1 MLHFS
6 SLEHYHSKSSLLTGL
21 VSAKAV
27 VLHNLDTCIL
37 LALKK
42 KYLIIDNGL
51 NDFSFEVATRG
62 EDEDVV
68 DEVWNSASLGVIR

>member
-1 MLHFS
+1 MLK
-6 SLEHYHSKSSLLTGL
+6 LETG
-21 VSAKAV
+21 AV
-27 VLHNLDTCIL
+27 
-37 LALKK
+37 LALKN

-51 NDFSFEVATRG
+51 NDFSLEVSTRG